1 MALQTSRIAPYIS
14 IQRLIVQDHLG
25 SQGRRPILWLENLDQ
40 LKHSCLLNQL
50 QIRQPDYSISE
61 QPCDLG
67 RRNIEINFC
76 LCYIFNEL
84 NRLQTF
90 RIGLCISSQQLVV
103 QDHQ

>member
-50 QIRQPDYSISE
+50 QIR
-61 QPCDLG
+61 
-67 RRNIEINFC
+67 
-76 LCYIFNEL
+76 
-84 NRLQTF
+84 
-90 RIGLCISSQQLVV
+90 
-103 QDHQ
+103 